1 MAVLQM
7 RKEGLL
13 VREVDGEVLV
23 LDTESDRIHQLNVSA
38 SFIWHQLAAGAPV
51 DEIAKGLAIEF
62 NVDDDT
68 AYRDVSAIV
77 REFLALGFVT
87 PTHDLTRENENDD

>member
-1 MAVLQM
+1 MAGLQL

-23 LDTESDRIHQLNVSA
+23 LDTDSDRIHQLNVSA
-38 SFIWHQLAAGAPV
+38 SFIWNQLATGAPAE
-51 DEIAKGLAIEF
+51 EIAKRLAIEF
-62 NVDDDT
+62 DVDNDI
-68 AYRDVSAIV
+68 AYRDVSAIL

-87 PTHDLTRENENDD
+87 PTHDLIREKDNDD